1 MSGGPGGLR
10 GPWTADNPLPVVEV
24 TAVPPAVEH
33 WYPPTV
39 DNPLPVY
46 IVARAGAEARPAGE
60 VILED
65 APHDGRVYARRN
77 GEWVP
82 IGVQQD

>member
-1 MSGGPGGLR
+1 LA
-10 GPWTADNPLPVVEV
+10 GPWTTANPLPTVQVAGPAPNVDGWYPPTTNNPLPVVIV
-24 TAVPPAVEH
+24 T
-33 WYPPTV
+33 
-39 DNPLPVY
+39 
-46 IVARAGAEARPAGE
+46 RAAAEARPAGE

-65 APHDGRVYARRN
+65 APHDGRLYARRN

>member
-1 MSGGPGGLR
+1 MSGARTPLG

-24 TAVPPAVEH
+24 AGPPPNVEG

-46 IVARAGAEARPAGE
+46 IVTMAGAEIRQI
-60 VILED
+60 VED
-65 APHDGRVYARRN
+65 APHDGRVYGRRN
-77 GEWVP
+77 GAWVA
-82 IGVQQD
+82 IGVQD

>member
-1 MSGGPGGLR
+1 MSGPKTIG

-24 TAVPPAVEH
+24 TNTPPNVRH

-39 DNPLPVY
+39 DDPLPVY
-46 IVARAGAEARPAGE
+46 IVTGARVATFPAEPAP
-60 VILED
+60 IED